1 MPLPRRRSS
10 FLGQA
15 ASERP
20 GGVGRMS
27 AAGTSAPRGVFVGMA
42 PTGGTSSLGTHVSR
56 RALGISSVFMQC
68 LRSSSIPVVTQPG
81 GRGHQFGFDSLN
93 TCLLEYRDKVQAL
106 EQLNQQLEEQ
116 IRHCLERKAVSAGT
130 WTGLKQ
136 DWEDVYMQVGGCLTG
151 LDSIKHRGHTAT
163 KKNLVEIFFT
173 SFKLFSP

>member
-27 AAGTSAPRGVFVGMA
+27 AVGTSAPRGVFVGMA
-42 PTGGTSSLGTHVSR
+42 PTGGTSSLGTRVSR
-56 RALGISSVFMQC
+56 RALGISSVFLHG
-68 LRSSSIPVVTQPG
+68 LRSTSVPAVTQPRD
-81 GRGHQFGFDSLN
+81 RGHQFGFDSLN

-116 IRHCLERKAVSAGT
+116 IRHSLERKAVSAGT

-136 DWEDVYMQVGGCLTG
+136 DWEDVYMQ
-151 LDSIKHRGHTAT
+151 
-163 KKNLVEIFFT
+163 
-173 SFKLFSP
+173 